1 MYLVNICS
9 LCQFSPGFVNVFIF
23 HGKPK
28 MTECTLL
35 RRVKYPAD
43 QTDSDIVGGQ
53 NPEKML
59 LNCFQQVVK
68 VDPMM
73 SLCQRQLLKAP
84 RNLV

>member
-1 MYLVNICS
+1 
-9 LCQFSPGFVNVFIF
+9 
-23 HGKPK
+23 

-35 RRVKYPAD
+35 RRVKYPAG

-53 NPEKML
+53 NPEIML

-84 RNLV
+84 GNLV